1 MTEIR
6 SIQERSFQFSIR
18 IVRMAKFLPRNPAG
32 FAIADQVV
40 RSGTSIGANIAEAQD
55 AASHA
60 DFTHCLNIS
69 LKEARET
76 EYWLKLIVESGILP
90 QAKMAPLLVEIVE
103 LVKILRASVKRL
115 RSK

>member
-18 IVRMAKFLPRNPAG
+18 VVKMARSLPRNPAG

-55 AASHA
+55 AASRA
-60 DFTHCLNIS
+60 DFTHCMNIS

-76 EYWLKLIVESGILP
+76 EYWLKLIVDFEMLSRV
-90 QAKMAPLLVEIVE
+90 KMTPLLVEIEE